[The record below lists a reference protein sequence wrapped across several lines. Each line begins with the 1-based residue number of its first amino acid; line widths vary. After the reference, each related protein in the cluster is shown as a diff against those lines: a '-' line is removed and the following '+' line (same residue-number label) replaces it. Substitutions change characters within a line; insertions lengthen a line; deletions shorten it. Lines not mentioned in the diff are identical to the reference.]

1 MLDKS
6 KSQNITIPVRDDFQ
20 KYFTQYNVIG
30 TFAVVDKKNNI
41 LTLSTPSK
49 LAR

>member
-1 MLDKS
+1 MLGKS

-30 TFAVVDKKNNI
+30 TFAVVDEKNNI
-41 LTLSTPSK
+41 LTLSNPSK